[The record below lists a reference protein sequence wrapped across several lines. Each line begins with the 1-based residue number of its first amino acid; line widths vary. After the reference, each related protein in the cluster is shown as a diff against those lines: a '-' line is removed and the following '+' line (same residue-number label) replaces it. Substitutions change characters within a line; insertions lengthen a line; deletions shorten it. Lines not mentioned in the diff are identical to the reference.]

1 MSLTISSYPTVEPV
15 TLEEAKN
22 HLNIDL
28 EFADDDSTVELIITA
43 ARSYC
48 EQYLG
53 YPLIRTAFS
62 WRFNSFGGSE
72 IEMPVGRVI
81 SIDSITYIDTAQS
94 PNMQTLSSDVYSLD
108 SGVNPPV
115 LYLEYGQSWPS
126 VRGARNDV
134 TVMFTAGFDDSGASP
149 RDFDDQMPEG
159 IKSAMKLI
167 IGELYLVRE
176 RTTDIQM
183 YSSDTVDRLLDF
195 YRSRSTICAV

>member
-1 MSLTISSYPTVEPV
+1 MSLTVSSYPSVEPIS
-15 TLEEAKN
+15 LEEAKN

-28 EFADDDSTVELIITA
+28 EYADEDALIESFIIA

-53 YPLIRTAFS
+53 YPIIRTTFT
-62 WRFNSFGGSE
+62 WRFNSFSGAE
-72 IEMPVGRVI
+72 IEMPTGKVI
-81 SIDSITYIDTAQS
+81 SIDSITYVDTAQS
-94 PNMQTLSSDVYSLD
+94 PSVQQVDASIYSLD

-115 LYLEYGQSWPS
+115 IYLKHGKSWPN

-134 TVMFTAGFDDSGASP
+134 VVTFTAGFDDSGASP
-149 RDFDDQMPEG
+149 RDFDDQMPEA

-167 IGELYLVRE
+167 LGELYLVRE

-183 YSSDTVDRLLDF
+183 YKNDAADSLLSF
-195 YRSRSTICAV
+195 YRSRVTVCAV